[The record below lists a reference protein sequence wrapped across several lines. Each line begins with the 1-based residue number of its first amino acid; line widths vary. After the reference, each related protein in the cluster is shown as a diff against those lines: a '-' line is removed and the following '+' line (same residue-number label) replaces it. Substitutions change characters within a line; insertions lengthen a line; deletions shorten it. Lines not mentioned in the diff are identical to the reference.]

1 MEVALKVEGGTSHG
15 RAMLV
20 RANQR
25 ARFGRGELMDFSVPG
40 DGVMSS
46 THFEIECF
54 SDRCVVRDLRSRNGT
69 WLNHEAIGGAANEQV
84 LKTGDQIK
92 AGETSFLVT
101 VQASQDQ
108 VVAKSK
114 PQMPILNPL
123 GTVEA
128 FQDESTNSS
137 RPPVDLLRPEGDSVN
152 FIPGAV
158 AVFDVIAG
166 TGTGREI
173 RVKIGQTFSVGRSRQ
188 TDFPFLDDLAMSGRH
203 LQMEFLA
210 GEVAVQD
217 LGSRNGI
224 LVNGIPCKRAIL
236 IEGDRVVAGDSVF
249 VLRFEY
255 HTKAGSSPFTK
266 TMAVP
271 ALIGKATPEPLA
283 LAALSYQRF
292 QCRSGLT
299 LFRGFESQFDPV
311 KILAEISQS
320 LAISILLIPRHK
332 KPGSSRA
339 QTADPN
345 TATSERMPLFDWLEK
360 DEQHHS
366 PMFASPVALKKSA
379 QGITDRWGRNSFLCL
394 LHNSDDDSLRE
405 SMQAFVRQKA
415 TGPLKILASQVDYY
429 RPSHLIELLA
439 NGDAEEM
446 KCFVGSA
453 TAIFTEI
460 HGGDRWAI
468 FASQKFEKILR
479 SCGMTETPTWKR

>member
-210 GEVAVQD
+210 GEVAVQE
-217 LGSRNGI
+217 L
-224 LVNGIPCKRAIL
+224 C
-236 IEGDRVVAGDSVF
+236 
-249 VLRFEY
+249 
-255 HTKAGSSPFTK
+255 
-266 TMAVP
+266 VP
-271 ALIGKATPEPLA
+271 WEETV
-283 LAALSYQRF
+283 
-292 QCRSGLT
+292 SG
-299 LFRGFESQFDPV
+299 EC
-311 KILAEISQS
+311 
-320 LAISILLIPRHK
+320 
-332 KPGSSRA
+332 
-339 QTADPN
+339 
-345 TATSERMPLFDWLEK
+345 M
-360 DEQHHS
+360 
-366 PMFASPVALKKSA
+366 
-379 QGITDRWGRNSFLCL
+379 C
-394 LHNSDDDSLRE
+394 
-405 SMQAFVRQKA
+405 
-415 TGPLKILASQVDYY
+415 
-429 RPSHLIELLA
+429 
-439 NGDAEEM
+439 
-446 KCFVGSA
+446 VG
-453 TAIFTEI
+453 E
-460 HGGDRWAI
+460 
-468 FASQKFEKILR
+468 
-479 SCGMTETPTWKR
+479 